1 MPLPLLAGGTAAVVA
16 GLSAFLASRTG
27 WLLAGLG
34 VGWTVMQGMT
44 TLGGYV
50 IGDMQQ
56 IIATLNAATGGGG
69 GGSGGFG
76 HLGAIMLALAGYAG
90 LWDAIN
96 IVLGGYMT
104 AYGLIAMRVVLT
116 RLGA

>member
-1 MPLPLLAGGTAAVVA
+1 MPVPLLAGGTAVVVA
-16 GLSAFLASRTG
+16 GLSAFVASRG
-27 WLLAGLG
+27 AWLLAGLG

-44 TLGGYV
+44 VLAGYV
-50 IGDMQQ
+50 IGDMQL
-56 IIATLNAATGGGG
+56 IISTINEST
-69 GGSGGFG
+69 GGSGGAGGFG
-76 HLGAIMLALAGYAG
+76 HYGAIMLSLAGYAG

-96 IVLGGYMT
+96 ILLGGYMT

>member
-16 GLSAFLASRTG
+16 GLSAFLASRAG

-50 IGDMQQ
+50 IGDMQE
-56 IIATLNAATGGGG
+56 IIATLNAATGG
-69 GGSGGFG
+69 SGGAGGAG
-76 HLGAIMLALAGYAG
+76 HYGAIMLALAGYAG